1 MKPDTNQ
8 QRTRQDPVGQ
18 QIPCPCTECRYTPEP
33 QHYARQTLE
42 TLCYHKQQT
51 HIQCHASGELVSI
64 QQLLAEMATPGSL
77 VEQIT
82 VQPRRMQAKLLEL
95 AQHYPVLV
103 VCGPRQA
110 GKTTLIR
117 HVFAE
122 YDLVSLEDPDRREFA
137 LQDPRGFLD
146 QYAHRVIIDEVQ
158 RAPELFSYLQTRVD
172 ASQQAAQYILSG
184 SAQFHLVKGVTQTL
198 AGRAALF
205 ELLPLALD
213 ELPPAQRRMPLTQRL
228 ISGGYPRVCFGHVP
242 PTDWYPDYI
251 RNHLERDMRE
261 LHFVRQ
267 TQLIDFRRFLKLCAA
282 YCGQMINYERLA
294 RDCGLKS
301 SLIKEWING
310 LETACILYRLPP
322 YYKNYAKRQTKR
334 PKLYFYDIGIVCA
347 LLDIHTATDITNGL
361 KGSLFENWVIS
372 EFKKHY
378 VNQHRAAP
386 LYYWRN
392 DTKRE
397 IDLIIAQ
404 GQTLHAI
411 EIKSGQTIRSSFFDN
426 LHYLRRLTGDDTQRQ
441 TMIYGG
447 QEARRQQQTD
457 IVPWQHLDQMM
468 RTL

>member
-1 MKPDTNQ
+1 MQDTTLDSHP
-8 QRTRQDPVGQ
+8 QRNKQ
-18 QIPCPCTECRYTPEP
+18 QIPCLCTECRHSSVP

-42 TLCYHKQQT
+42 TLWHHKQQT
-51 HIQCHASGELVSI
+51 QIQCHASGEHVSI
-64 QQLLAEMATPGSL
+64 QHLITTAETTTTLPARIS
-77 VEQIT
+77 
-82 VQPRRMQAKLLEL
+82 VQPRRMQAKLVEL

-117 HVFAE
+117 HVFAD
-122 YDLVSLEDPDRREFA
+122 YTMVSLEDPDTREFA

-146 QYAHRVIIDEVQ
+146 QYAQRVIIDEVQ
-158 RAPELFSYLQTRVD
+158 RAPELLSYLQTRVD
-172 ASQQAAQYILSG
+172 ASQQPAQYILSG

-213 ELPPAQRRMPLTQRL
+213 ELPTAQRQMPLAERL
-228 ISGGYPRVCFGHVP
+228 ISGGYPRVCFGHVS
-242 PTDWYPDYI
+242 PTDWYLDYI
-251 RNHLERDMRE
+251 RNHLERDMHD
-261 LHFVRQ
+261 LNFVRQ
-267 TQLIDFRRFLKLCAA
+267 TQLTDFRRFLKLCAA

-301 SLIKEWING
+301 SLIKEWLNG
-310 LETACILYRLPP
+310 LEAACILYRLPP

-334 PKLYFYDIGIVCA
+334 PKLYFYDVGIVCA
-347 LLDIHTATDITNGL
+347 LLDIHTAADIINGL

-378 VNQHRAAP
+378 YNQHRAAP

-392 DTKRE
+392 DAKRE

-411 EIKSGQTIRSSFFDN
+411 EIKSGQTIRTSFFDN
-426 LHYLRRLTGDDTQRQ
+426 LQYLRHLTGDDMQRQ

-447 QEARRQQQTD
+447 QDARRQQQTD